1 LPNKEVVV
9 VSPTN
14 KVVVAIAASAEGQ
27 AQALASRLHEVATAS
42 WAEEGV
48 LSYAVHTLPE
58 TPGSFM
64 MVEVYASDA
73 AFEAHLA
80 TEHVVAF
87 IADLPT
93 LVEGDLAVF
102 QGIPAEF
109 SSPPK
114 GMV

>member
-1 LPNKEVVV
+1 M
-9 VSPTN
+9 STAH
-14 KVVVAIAASAEGQ
+14 KVVVAIAASREGRTQ
-27 AQALASRLHEVATAS
+27 VLAARLEHVAKAS

-48 LSYAVHTLPE
+48 VSYAVHALPE

-73 AFEAHLA
+73 AFEDHLA

-93 LVEGDLAVF
+93 LVDGDLVVY
-102 QGIPAEF
+102 QGVPAEF
-109 SSPPK
+109 STPPK